1 MAAKDNVPVQPA
13 NSTRITLVLERRSD
27 RLDSILLE
35 AMRMQT
41 ENKKLRDISRS
52 ALKALF
58 SAHKILI
65 KGQPARP
72 SSSIATG
79 TTYVDILLS

>member
-1 MAAKDNVPVQPA
+1 MPA
-13 NSTRITLVLERRSD
+13 NIPPQPEKSVRITLVLERRSD
-27 RLDSILLE
+27 RLDGILLE
-35 AMRMQT
+35 AMRQQT
-41 ENKKLRDISRS
+41 ENKKVCDISRS

-58 SAHKILI
+58 TEHKVLI

-79 TTYVDILLS
+79 TTYVDVLI

>member
-1 MAAKDNVPVQPA
+1 MPPKDNVPPQPPG
-13 NSTRITLVLERRSD
+13 STRITLVLERRSD
-27 RLDSILLE
+27 RLDGILLE
-35 AMRMQT
+35 TMRQQT
-41 ENKKLRDISRS
+41 DNKKLRDISRS

-79 TTYVDILLS
+79 TTYVDVLI

>member
-1 MAAKDNVPVQPA
+1 MPAKDNVPPQPPGSA
-13 NSTRITLVLERRSD
+13 RITLVLERRSD
-27 RLDSILLE
+27 RLDGILLE

-41 ENKKLRDISRS
+41 ENKKLREISRS

-58 SAHKILI
+58 TQHKVLI
-65 KGQPARP
+65 KGQPAKP

-79 TTYVDILLS
+79 TTYVDILM

>member
-1 MAAKDNVPVQPA
+1 MPVKDNVPPQPPGSA
-13 NSTRITLVLERRSD
+13 RITLVLERRSD
-27 RLDSILLE
+27 RLDGILLE

-41 ENKKLRDISRS
+41 ENKKLREISRS

-58 SAHKILI
+58 AAHKILI
-65 KGQPARP
+65 KGQPAKP

-79 TTYVDILLS
+79 TTYVDLLI

>member
-1 MAAKDNVPVQPA
+1 MPA
-13 NSTRITLVLERRSD
+13 NIPPQPEKSVRITLVLERRSD
-27 RLDSILLE
+27 RLDGILLE
-35 AMRMQT
+35 AMRQQT
-41 ENKKLRDISRS
+41 ENKKVCDISRS

-58 SAHKILI
+58 TEHKVLI

-79 TTYVDILLS
+79 TTYVDILF

>member
-1 MAAKDNVPVQPA
+1 MPVKDNVPPQPA
-13 NSTRITLVLERRSD
+13 GSTRITLLLERRSD
-27 RLDSILLE
+27 RLDGILLE
-35 AMRMQT
+35 AMRQQS

-72 SSSIATG
+72 SPSIATG
-79 TTYVDILLS
+79 TTYVDVLP

>member
-1 MAAKDNVPVQPA
+1 
-13 NSTRITLVLERRSD
+13 RSD
-27 RLDSILLE
+27 RLDGILLE
-35 AMRMQT
+35 AMRQQT
-41 ENKKLRDISRS
+41 DNKKLRDISRS

-79 TTYVDILLS
+79 TTYVDVLI

>member
-1 MAAKDNVPVQPA
+1 MLPKDNVPPQPQGA
-13 NSTRITLVLERRSD
+13 TRITLVLERRSD
-27 RLDSILLE
+27 RLDGILLE
-35 AMRMQT
+35 AMRQQT
-41 ENKKLRDISRS
+41 DNKKLRDISRS

-79 TTYVDILLS
+79 TTYVDVLI

>member
-1 MAAKDNVPVQPA
+1 
-13 NSTRITLVLERRSD
+13 
-27 RLDSILLE
+27 LLE

-41 ENKKLRDISRS
+41 ENKKLREISRS

-58 SAHKILI
+58 TQHKVLI

-79 TTYVDILLS
+79 TTYVDVLI

>member
-1 MAAKDNVPVQPA
+1 PQGA
-13 NSTRITLVLERRSD
+13 TRITLVLERRSD
-27 RLDSILLE
+27 RLDGILLE
-35 AMRMQT
+35 AMRQQT
-41 ENKKLRDISRS
+41 DNKKLRDISRS

-79 TTYVDILLS
+79 TTYVDVLI

>member
-1 MAAKDNVPVQPA
+1 MPPKDNVPPQPPG
-13 NSTRITLVLERRSD
+13 STRTTLVLERRSD
-27 RLDSILLE
+27 RLDGILLE
-35 AMRMQT
+35 AMRQQT
-41 ENKKLRDISRS
+41 DNKKVCDISRS

-58 SAHKILI
+58 TQHKVLI

-79 TTYVDILLS
+79 TTYVDILF